1 MMAPV
6 VAKLST
12 KVDQRLLVSFGI
24 LWLGGTSLIRVF
36 WWTSGA
42 DFWTLAL
49 PQLIQGAGMPFFF
62 IPLTTL
68 ALGAVSEEE
77 ATSAAGVMNFLRS
90 MAGAIA
96 TAIVTT
102 RWYDG
107 VQGIRS
113 QLSGVP
119 SGAQQS
125 IERLQAH
132 GLSAE
137 QSRLFVSQLVD
148 QQSTALATGSI
159 FITAALT
166 FAAAATII
174 WLALRPKHAVAA
186 GHAH

>member
-1 MMAPV
+1 
-6 VAKLST
+6 
-12 KVDQRLLVSFGI
+12 
-24 LWLGGTSLIRVF
+24 
-36 WWTSGA
+36 
-42 DFWTLAL
+42 
-49 PQLIQGAGMPFFF
+49 
-62 IPLTTL
+62 
-68 ALGAVSEEE
+68 
-77 ATSAAGVMNFLRS
+77 MNFLRS